1 VLLFE
6 LFPVFLM
13 IAGGII
19 ALVLFV
25 MNRQSED

>member
-6 LFPVFLM
+6 LFPLFVM
-13 IAGGII
+13 ITAGII
-19 ALVLFV
+19 AVVLFV